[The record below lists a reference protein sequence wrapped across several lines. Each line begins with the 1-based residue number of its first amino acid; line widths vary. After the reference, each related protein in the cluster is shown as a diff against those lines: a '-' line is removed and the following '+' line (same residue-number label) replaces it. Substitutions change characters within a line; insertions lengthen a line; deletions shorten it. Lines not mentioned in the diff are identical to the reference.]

1 MAISRISCIAASAA
15 VFALAF
21 CPARAQDVQ
30 RIEGPVLGFSV
41 DQTAGI
47 RPILGVPGAATLGPA
62 VISATGLAG
71 GTLSPGRDYALA
83 LLAGGREVVVV
94 KNLRATAGA
103 SVLDVAP
110 GPARIAISP
119 SGNAAAL
126 YYAEPARVQ
135 VMAGLPESPSV
146 SWSLDLSGLSGDPA
160 ALAVSDGGGAVLVAS
175 AGEPASV
182 WLASQ
187 GVGQRFL
194 YTAAGSP
201 SLAFLVGSLDAAIA
215 DGAAGAVVLVRD
227 PAGEPQVTPI
237 GGQAEGVSH
246 PLAIAAAQDNSR
258 IFVANAQPAG
268 VVSLS
273 LTGEDPATLT
283 CACTPT
289 GLERMAGGAV
299 FRLNEPGGGPIWLL
313 DAAGASMRVVFV
325 PEQMKLLRDT
335 GRAPLPRR
343 TGGDR

>member
-15 VFALAF
+15 VVALAF
-21 CPARAQDVQ
+21 FPARAQDVQ

-47 RPILGVPGAATLGPA
+47 RPILGLPGAATLGPP
-62 VISATGLAG
+62 VISATGLDG
-71 GTLSPGRDYALA
+71 VTLSPARDYALA
-83 LLAGGREVVVV
+83 LLARGREVVLVG
-94 KNLRATAGA
+94 NLRTTAGA

-110 GPARIAISP
+110 GPARLAISP
-119 SGNAAAL
+119 SGDAAVL
-126 YYAEPARVQ
+126 YYAETARVQ
-135 VMAGLPESPSV
+135 VLAGLPESPSV
-146 SWSLDLSGLSGDPA
+146 SWSLDLSGLSGSPA

-182 WLASQ
+182 WLATQ

-201 SLAFLVGSLDAAIA
+201 SLTFLVGSLDAAIA

-227 PAGEPQVTPI
+227 PAGQPQVTQI
-237 GGQAEGVSH
+237 GGQSEGVSH

-268 VVSLS
+268 VVSQS
-273 LTGEDPATLT
+273 LTGADPATQP
-283 CACTPT
+283 CARTPT
-289 GLERMAGGAV
+289 GLERMAGGSV

-313 DAAGASMRVVFV
+313 DAASASMRVVFV
-325 PEQMKLLRDT
+325 PEQMQLQRST
-335 GRAPLPRR
+335 GRDPLPRR
-343 TGGDR
+343 GGGDR

>member
-1 MAISRISCIAASAA
+1 L
-15 VFALAF
+15 ALAF
-21 CPARAQDVQ
+21 LPAQGQNVQ

-41 DQTAGI
+41 DQAAGI
-47 RPILGVPGAATLGPA
+47 RPVLGIPGAATLGPA

-71 GTLSPGRDYALA
+71 VTLSPARDYALG
-83 LLAGGREVVVV
+83 LLASGREVVVV

-103 SVLDVAP
+103 SILDVAP

-119 SGNAAAL
+119 SGDAAVL
-126 YYAEPARVQ
+126 YYAETARIQ
-135 VMAGLPESPSV
+135 VLAGLPESPSV

-160 ALAVSDGGGAVLVAS
+160 ALAVSDGGGAVLIAP
-175 AGEPASV
+175 AGQPAAV
-182 WLASQ
+182 WLATQ
-187 GVGQRFL
+187 GVGQRLL

-215 DGAAGAVVLVRD
+215 DGAAGVVVLVRD
-227 PAGEPQVTPI
+227 PAGEPQVTQI
-237 GGQAEGVSH
+237 GGQSEGVSH
-246 PLAIAAAQDNSR
+246 PLAIAAAQDNGR
-258 IFVANAQPAG
+258 VFVANAQPAG

-273 LTGEDPATLT
+273 LTGEDPATQP

-289 GLERMAGGAV
+289 GLERMAGGSV

-313 DAAGASMRVVFV
+313 EAAGASMRVVFV
-325 PEQMKLLRDT
+325 PEQMQLQRVT
-335 GRAPLPRR
+335 GHYPLPRR